1 MSENVIFEVADDNA
15 DAAPA
20 PAAEKPKKAKRELSA
35 EQKQALVE
43 RLKKAREAKASK
55 RNSAKKDTPAI
66 KSPEKA
72 PEVVKEQ
79 KQEIKEEIKEIKQ
92 DIKEAK
98 TDGASNAELA
108 ALMKQLDRLNGNLEK
123 LSKARTPKKVEIK
136 EPPKQTPTPKPQASP
151 SPTPQAVATPPPTP
165 EPKATIVYNLK
176 NQRRR
181 LF

>member
-1 MSENVIFEVADDNA
+1 MSENVIFEVDDG
-15 DAAPA
+15 AAEA
-20 PAAEKPKKAKRELSA
+20 PAAEPEKAPAKRAKRELSA

-43 RLKKAREAKASK
+43 RLKKAREAKQAK
-55 RNSAKKDTPAI
+55 RNNAKNVPAV
-66 KSPEKA
+66 KSPAKS

-79 KQEIKEEIKEIKQ
+79 KQEIKEDIKEIKQ
-92 DIKEAK
+92 EIKEAK

-123 LSKARTPKKVEIK
+123 LSRARTPKKVEIK
-136 EPPKQTPTPKPQASP
+136 EPPAQPKKSEPAPTPQP
-151 SPTPQAVATPPPTP
+151 SPTPTPPATPAPAPAP
-165 EPKATIVYNLK
+165 IVYNLK